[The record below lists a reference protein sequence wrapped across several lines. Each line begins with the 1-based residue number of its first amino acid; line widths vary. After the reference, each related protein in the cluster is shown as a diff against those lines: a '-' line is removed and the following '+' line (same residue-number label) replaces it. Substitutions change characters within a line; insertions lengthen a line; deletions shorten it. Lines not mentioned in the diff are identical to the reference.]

1 MIVVDEVHTCKNPT
15 SIQGKNLLKLYSKYK
30 IAATG
35 TLITNNPID
44 AYVPLKWIDQNKSN
58 YSTFKYY
65 YCNYDGPFHNE
76 LVGYKHMDVLK
87 ESLNKVSLRRTKD
100 LLDLPAKN
108 IINET
113 IELSSVQRQFYDDIV
128 NGITSQADLVNIDNT
143 NLLSMISRLRQASTC
158 PTTLTSEN
166 IPSAKID
173 RAIDLIHQ
181 ILDSGNKVVVFSA
194 FKETLNVLN
203 KQLDLPNVLLSTGD
217 VADSIIANNI
227 QNFQTDN
234 RFKVM
239 LCTISKL
246 GTGITLT
253 AASYA
258 IFVDCAYTAA
268 QNLQCEDRIYRIG
281 SKQPVFIYY
290 LWAKNTID
298 ERVKS
303 IVEDKSAICD
313 YIVDDKVTDKSLEL
327 LKKYLQELS

>member
-15 SIQGKNLLKLYSKYK
+15 SIQGKNLLKVCSKYK

-65 YCNYDGPFHNE
+65 YCNYNGPFHNE

-87 ESLNKVSLRRTKD
+87 ESLNEVSLRRTKD

-173 RAIDLIHQ
+173 RAVDLIHQ

-203 KQLDLPNVLLSTGD
+203 KQLDLTNVLLSTGD

-234 RFKVM
+234 RFKIM
-239 LCTISKL
+239 LCTISKM

-258 IFVDCAYTAA
+258 IFIDCAYTAA

-313 YIVDDKVTDKSLEL
+313 YIVDDKITDKSLEL